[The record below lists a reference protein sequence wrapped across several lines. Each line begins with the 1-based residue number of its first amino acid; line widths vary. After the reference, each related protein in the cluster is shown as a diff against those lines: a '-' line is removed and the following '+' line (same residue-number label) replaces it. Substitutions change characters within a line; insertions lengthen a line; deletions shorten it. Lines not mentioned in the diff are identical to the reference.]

1 MKENGNERV
10 VFLSVEDR
18 IAFLGRPG
26 DGGGLRAVVA
36 DNTDYTIRFFLSEDW
51 REAQKASVLF
61 VTDGGDVYVR
71 EIDTSDPECDVPV
84 VRGTEQLRVGL
95 TALMDSGERK
105 ATSTPALLRVLRSV
119 TEEAGEVLNEP
130 EPTLWEQILARTLR
144 PVTATEDMTE
154 PVGRGEDGALWTAAI
169 RSDYEQNDEN
179 AADYIRNRPFYEKP
193 GEVLRRTL
201 RGVAQS
207 ETELAL
213 TLRWSMLSG
222 LADEEVT
229 AISYGDVRRSCA
241 VARDEN
247 DRITLL
253 ADDEVLVELDP
264 AETGGKEIRLSA
276 SGFTAGYSY
285 VVGIYA
291 KGTELKKLEAKY
303 LPDTVAIYDRGQSN
317 TFPVRNTLGG
327 KTWKSFS
334 LESIERGDFLLAKI
348 CRSDAALPETAG
360 EETTLQIV
368 ENVGLF
374 QTERALLLLATDAEK
389 GRSVSFSVVKND
401 DGVWSGVGVEAETC
415 GLYSMTARED
425 GEAIAV
431 RFRRLL

>member
-1 MKENGNERV
+1 MKENGNERE

-71 EIDTSDPECDVPV
+71 EIDTSAPECDVPV

-130 EPTLWEQILARTLR
+130 EPTLWEQVLARTLR
-144 PVTATEDMTE
+144 PVTATEDMTV

-169 RSDYEQNDEN
+169 QADYEQNDEN

-213 TLRWSMLSG
+213 TLSWGTLSG

-241 VARDEN
+241 VVRDEN

-264 AETGGKEIRLSA
+264 NESGKEIRLSA

-285 VVGIYA
+285 VVGIYV
-291 KGTELKKLEAKY
+291 KGTELKKLEEKY

-317 TFPVRNTLGG
+317 TFPVRSTLGG

-334 LESIERGDFLLAKI
+334 LESIERGDFLLAKV
-348 CRSDAALPETAG
+348 CRESAASLPETAG

-368 ENVGLF
+368 ENAALF
-374 QTERALLLLATDAEK
+374 QTEQALLLRATDAEK
-389 GRSVSFSVVKND
+389 EKSVSFPVVKND
-401 DGVWSGVGVEAETC
+401 DGVWSGVGVETETG

-425 GEAIAV
+425 GEEIVV